1 MSFDI
6 FSFILIRGLWNV
18 MAKFNEQY
26 STFFRLK
33 SKEDDKDVIEKTV
46 GRTQTVKIC
55 LELRV
60 TKKVTIF

>member
-33 SKEDDKDVIEKTV
+33 SKEDDKDVIEKMV